1 MQVPGLTPKQNSALA
16 GEFALEAART
26 RQQQRR
32 HRRLTELGL
41 PIAAVDFDPVGI
53 DEGAVFAIAE
63 QLRDQLALEAG

>member
-1 MQVPGLTPKQNSALA
+1 MKVPGLTPKQNSALA
-16 GEFALEAART
+16 GEFALEAVRT

-63 QLRDQLALEAG
+63 QLRDQLTLEAG